1 MAEEF
6 TITYT
11 PSKEDDFHMEEI
23 REFFN
28 DEGIPYEEDKDT
40 YGLFHLN
47 DKAVQ
52 LRYVDSFYF
61 PMDNQKRFGEI
72 GKGVPHNYFIDIS
85 HRNAD
90 KGIRTIWC
98 FDFEMEQKNDVVING
113 KLVEGY
119 RRQWEVIKN
128 TLRTCCGHIH
138 NRFFARDFIVR
149 EVPNEELRPFLET
162 NCFYG
167 YRSANKNLGLYLKK
181 DKNGFKKNT
190 LLMVLTFG
198 YNFYGNKKREDNP
211 FIEIIR
217 ASTKIECQVIGGMSK
232 LLTHFCKEYPILHV
246 GERDIMVNELIFYCD
261 ASHNDGRGMSHS
273 ALAFNFVSWD
283 GCGFMNRWTCDYDG
297 AQDDRVCKNG
307 KGFKGLKGKK
317 GEIFHR
323 KPLYHQQIMQLMS
336 EGKILS
342 IANAGTSV
350 YSILRKEWLRRN
362 CEKWYAENWDSQVA
376 SLKEKGFN
384 VNLLDQEAKA
394 NVKEVV

>member
-1 MAEEF
+1 MTEELV
-6 TITYT
+6 IKYT
-11 PSKEDDFHMEEI
+11 PSDIDEAHMNEI
-23 REFFN
+23 RDFFKE
-28 DEGIPYEEDKDT
+28 EGIPYEEDNDT

-47 DKAVQ
+47 ERTVQ

-61 PMDNQKRFGEI
+61 PMDNEKRFGEI
-72 GKGVPHNYFIDIS
+72 GKGVPHNYFVDIS

-98 FDFEMEQKNDVVING
+98 FDFEMEETNPIVKDG
-113 KLVEGY
+113 VEIKDY

-138 NRFFARDFIVR
+138 HRFFARDCEVR
-149 EVPNEELRPFLET
+149 EVDNKELRPFLET

-181 DKNGFKKNT
+181 DKKGLKKGT

-217 ASTKIECQVIGGMSK
+217 ASTLIECQVIGGMSK
-232 LLTHFCKEYPILHV
+232 LLTHFCKEYPTLHV
-246 GERDIMVNELIFYCD
+246 GDRDIMVNELIFYCD

-273 ALAFNFVSWD
+273 ALAFNFVSWEN
-283 GCGFMNRWTCDYDG
+283 CGFMNRWKCDYDG
-297 AQDDRVCKNG
+297 SQDPRVCKNG

-336 EGKILS
+336 EGKIVS

-350 YSILRKEWLRRN
+350 FSILRKDWLSRN
-362 CEKWYAENWDSQVA
+362 CSEWYDANWSNQVKE
-376 SLKEKGFN
+376 LKDKGYD
-384 VNLLDQEAKA
+384 VSLLDQEVKA
-394 NVKEVV
+394 VSK

>member
-1 MAEEF
+1 MAEEL

-28 DEGIPYEEDKDT
+28 NEGIPYEEDKDT

-297 AQDDRVCKNG
+297 VQDDRVCKNG

-336 EGKILS
+336 EGKIIS

-362 CEKWYAENWDSQVA
+362 CEKWYEENWDSQVA